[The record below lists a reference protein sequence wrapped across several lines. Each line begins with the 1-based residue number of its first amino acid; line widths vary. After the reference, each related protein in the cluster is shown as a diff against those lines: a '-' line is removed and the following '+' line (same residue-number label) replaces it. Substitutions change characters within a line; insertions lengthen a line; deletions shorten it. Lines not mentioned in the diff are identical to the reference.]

1 MKRRHGESE
10 VPEHPCLELIANSEE
25 KLQTSVSRRLITM
38 RKKAA
43 YDPSWGTV
51 EWVRSR
57 KTAEYKEFC
66 RESIR
71 RNNISYV
78 HLKEFVGRA
87 VHAPRLGVFKE
98 GVFCLFS
105 TVSEHVIRLDPEN
118 VFPSGSDCLI
128 VLFPSYCVAT
138 IVTR

>member
-1 MKRRHGESE
+1 MYSVKCRHGESE

-38 RKKAA
+38 RKKVP

-51 EWVRSR
+51 EWMRGR

-78 HLKEFVGRA
+78 HLKEFVGRV
-87 VHAPRLGVFKE
+87 VHVPRVGVFKE

-105 TVSEHVIRLDPEN
+105 SVSEHVI
-118 VFPSGSDCLI
+118 
-128 VLFPSYCVAT
+128 
-138 IVTR
+138 